1 MIMHIQEKN
10 LKGDIET
17 LESFYKD
24 RGYLKFSIESSQDKS
39 FKRYEK
45 YIY

>member
-24 RGYLKFSIESSQDKS
+24 RGYIKFSIESLKLVFQ
-39 FKRYEK
+39 E
-45 YIY
+45 I